1 MSGTTIKRGARGGR
15 TTSRGSAN
23 GRGGR
28 PKVRQPGL
36 VEQAI
41 AAIPMSRERL
51 AQLLTWAIFGLFAFA
66 LFMVA
71 RFLGLPAMVAD
82 ETSRLAARAGFQ
94 VAQVKV
100 IGVERMD
107 EMEVYGIALG
117 EIDRSM
123 LSLDLADLRQRIMSL
138 GYVKDARISRRLP
151 DTLVVD
157 IVERQPAAVWQNG
170 GRLSLIDD
178 TGAVLSAVDER
189 SVPDLPLV
197 VGPNANRMTAGLDK
211 LMASAPA
218 LKPMIAGATWVGNR
232 RWDLRFQSGETLA
245 LPEGDAQAAAAL
257 VNFARMDGVDRLLG
271 RGILRFDMRD
281 PAKFVL
287 RMPSEGRAMAD
298 EREIAAA
305 RPIVP
310 GAPPPQSVQE
320 TQPVHHITTEQ
331 SPPAQTRAP
340 APKTNREG

>member
-1 MSGTTIKRGARGGR
+1 MSGAKITRGGR
-15 TTSRGSAN
+15 DGRTKSAGK
-23 GRGGR
+23 GRR
-28 PKVRQPGL
+28 PVVRQPGL
-36 VEQAI
+36 VERAL
-41 AAIPMSRERL
+41 AALPMSRERL
-51 AQLLTWAIFGLFAFA
+51 AQMLMFGIGGLVLLALFGL
-66 LFMVA
+66 A
-71 RFLGLPAMVAD
+71 RFLGLPAMAAD
-82 ETSRLAARAGFQ
+82 EASRLASRAGFQ

-107 EMEVYGIALG
+107 EMDVYAIALG

-123 LSLDLADLRQRIMSL
+123 LSLDLADLRNRITRL

-170 GRLSLIDD
+170 GKLALIDE
-178 TGAVLSAVDER
+178 TGAVLSAVDVR
-189 SVPDLPLV
+189 AVPDLPLV
-197 VGPNANRMTAGLDK
+197 VGPNANRMTGGLEK

-281 PAKFVL
+281 PSKFVL
-287 RMPSEGRAMAD
+287 RMPSAGKALVD
-298 EREIAAA
+298 EREVAAA
-305 RPIVP
+305 KPIVP
-310 GAPPPQSVQE
+310 GAAPVAEVPKE
-320 TQPVHHITTEQ
+320 QPRPE
-331 SPPAQTRAP
+331 PEADDKP
-340 APKTNREG
+340 APTKKREG